1 MTRTDLGPAITLGL
15 GLMASTFA
23 MTSAHAATATAFKLI
38 RSAGLPA
45 ACAPKATATAH
56 LVTVGFAEKLTLQ
69 VTGFKPGTKF
79 DVFVI
84 QVPNKPFGIAWYL
97 GDIANGQTHTF
108 VSRLNDETFAVAVGS
123 AVAPTPHGP
132 RDANTNPIF
141 APVHTFH
148 LGIWFN
154 SVADGAANGCAG
166 GPTPFNGDHTAGI
179 QVLNTGGFDDGH
191 GPLRKID

>member
-1 MTRTDLGPAITLGL
+1 MTRTDVGTSVALGL
-15 GLMASTFA
+15 GLMASAFA
-23 MTSAHAATATAFKLI
+23 MTPAHAADSIDFKLI

-56 LVTVGFAEKLTLQ
+56 LATVGFAEHLTLG
-69 VTGFKPGTKF
+69 VSGFKPGTKF

-108 VSRLNDETFAVAVGS
+108 VSRLNDETFAVAVGP
-123 AVAPTPHGP
+123 AAAPIPHGA
-132 RDANTNPIF
+132 RDASTNPTF
-141 APVHTFH
+141 APVQTFH
-148 LGIWFN
+148 VGVWFN

-179 QVLNTGGFDDGH
+179 QVLNTGQFDDAH
-191 GPLRKID
+191 GPLRRIE